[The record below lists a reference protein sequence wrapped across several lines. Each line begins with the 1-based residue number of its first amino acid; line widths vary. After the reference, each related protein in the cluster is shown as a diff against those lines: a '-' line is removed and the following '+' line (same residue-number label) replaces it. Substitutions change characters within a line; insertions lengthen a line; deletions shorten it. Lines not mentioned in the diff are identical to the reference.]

1 MSKPICWTFLGSVLA
16 VAMTGCSGGGADLDD
31 LDQAD
36 LSASLFESNIELAGP
51 EAKTAATDAASNPN
65 KTAFFGDLH
74 VHTTNSFDAYQ
85 FGTLATPDDAY
96 RFAKGEAIDHPAGMQ
111 LQQKRALDFY
121 AVTDHAMFMGA
132 AAEAADTKSAFSKYE
147 VTEPLHDIN
156 APDNMGTD
164 LTDVAERLSAFSTFL
179 PKLASAVAN
188 GDIPRSEVLEIGS
201 KTWQGVI
208 EAAERHNDP
217 GRFTTFV
224 GYEYTTSSDDRGNLH
239 RNVIFKG
246 SRVPVEPFSR
256 LHSQNPED
264 LWDWMDTLRENGSES
279 LAIPHNSNGSNGHM
293 FAMTNWE
300 GKPIEANYIEQ
311 RSRNEPLVE
320 ITQIKGTS
328 ETHPAL
334 STRDEW
340 ADFEIMPYRVASN
353 MLSEP
358 NGSYVR
364 QALRR
369 GLTLD
374 QKASKNPYDFG
385 FIGSSDTHTAAAE
398 NDESAFNSKLGLL
411 SATEVSRGSAPLAW
425 FDATL
430 TSLFSSRSIKKVDG
444 EAYMTGAPP
453 TFGASGLAGV
463 WAEEN
468 TRDSIY
474 AAFRRKE
481 TFATSGPRMRL
492 RFFAGFDF
500 ADSMID
506 ADDMV
511 ARAYRTGVPMGSSI
525 SKRSGQLGFL
535 LISTADPDAA
545 PLQRLQ
551 IIKGWIDASGKTQE
565 QVIDVACAGGA
576 KVDPKTRRCPDNG
589 AKVDISDCSIN
600 RDTGASELRTVWRD
614 PNFDPDQRAFYYAR
628 ALENPTCRWSTW
640 DAIRVG
646 VAPRPDL
653 QKTIQ
658 ERAWSSPI
666 QYLAN
671 VK

>member
-1 MSKPICWTFLGSVLA
+1 MSNLTRCTVLSSILVLTLA
-16 VAMTGCSGGGADLDD
+16 GCSGGGSDLDD
-31 LDQAD
+31 LDRAA
-36 LSASLFESNIELAGP
+36 LSGSVFESNTELTGS
-51 EAKTAATDAASNPN
+51 EAETTAPGAASNPN

-96 RFAKGEAIDHPAGMQ
+96 RFAKGEAIDHPAGFE
-111 LQQKRALDFY
+111 LKQKRALDFY
-121 AVTDHAMFMGA
+121 AVTDHAMFMGV
-132 AAEAADTKSAFSKYE
+132 AAEVADTTTDISKYE

-164 LTDVAERLSAFSTFL
+164 LSDIAQRLSAFATFL
-179 PKLASAVAN
+179 PKLAGAVVS
-188 GDIPRSEVLEIGS
+188 GEIPRREVLDIS
-201 KTWQGVI
+201 DNAWQGVI
-208 EAAERHNDP
+208 AAAEKHNEP

-224 GYEYTTSSDDRGNLH
+224 GYEYTTTSDDNGNLH

-256 LHSQNPED
+256 FHSRNPED
-264 LWDWMDTLRENGSES
+264 LWDWMDALRENGSES

-293 FAMTNWE
+293 FAMTDFE
-300 GKPIEANYIEQ
+300 GNPIEANYVEQ

-340 ADFEIMPYRVASN
+340 ANFEIMPYRVASN
-353 MLSEP
+353 KLSEP

-364 QALRR
+364 QALSK
-369 GLTLD
+369 GLILESQT
-374 QKASKNPYDFG
+374 SKNPYAFG

-411 SATEVSRGSAPLAW
+411 SATEVSRGSAPLPW
-425 FDATL
+425 FDAMI
-430 TSLFSSRSIKKVDG
+430 TSLFSSRSIKTIDG
-444 EAYMTGAPP
+444 ETYMTGAPP

-500 ADSMID
+500 ADSMVD
-506 ADDMV
+506 ADDMI
-511 ARAYRTGVPMGSSI
+511 ARAYRTGVPMGGTI

-535 LISTADPDAA
+535 LIATADPDAA

-551 IIKGWIDASGKTQE
+551 IIKGWIDASGESQE

-576 KVDPKTRRCPDNG
+576 KVNPKTLRCPDNG

-600 RDTGASELRTVWRD
+600 RSTGASELRTVWRD

-628 ALENPTCRWSTW
+628 VLENPTCRWSTW

-666 QYLAN
+666 QYLAG
-671 VK
+671 

>member
-1 MSKPICWTFLGSVLA
+1 MGESLRATVFGSVLA
-16 VAMTGCSGGGADLDD
+16 LAVTGCSAGPDLDD
-31 LDQAD
+31 LDRANLMD
-36 LSASLFESNIELAGP
+36 KLFEANAELTGP
-51 EAKTAATDAASNPN
+51 ESAAATQAAASNPE

-74 VHTTNSFDAYQ
+74 VHTTYSFDAYQ

-96 RFAKGEAIDHPAGMQ
+96 RFAKGEAIDHPAGFQ
-111 LQQKRALDFY
+111 LKQKRPLDFY
-121 AVTDHAMFMGA
+121 AVTDHAMFMGVA
-132 AAEAADTKSAFSKYE
+132 AKAADTTSDFSKYE

-156 APDNMGTD
+156 ASDNMGTG
-164 LTDVAERLSAFSTFL
+164 LSNVASRLSAFSTFL
-179 PKLASAVAN
+179 PKLASAVAD
-188 GDIPRSEVLEIGS
+188 GEIPKSEVLEIS
-201 KTWQGVI
+201 NSAWQGVI
-208 EAAERHNDP
+208 DAAEKHNDP

-224 GYEYTTSSDDRGNLH
+224 GYEYTTSAEDRGNLH

-256 LHSQNPED
+256 VHSRNPED
-264 LWDWMDTLRENGSES
+264 LWDWMDALREAGSES

-293 FAMTNWE
+293 FAMTDFE
-300 GKPIEANYIEQ
+300 GKPIEANYVEQ

-334 STRDEW
+334 SSRDEW

-353 MLSEP
+353 MLSQP
-358 NGSYVR
+358 DGSYVR
-364 QALRR
+364 QALRN
-369 GLTLD
+369 GLTLEK
-374 QKASKNPYDFG
+374 QTSKNPYGFG

-398 NDESAFNSKLGLL
+398 NDESNFNSKLGLL
-411 SATEVSRGSAPLAW
+411 SATEVSRGSAPLPW
-425 FDATL
+425 FDAML
-430 TSLFSSRSIKKVDG
+430 TSLLSSRSVKVIDG
-444 EAYMTGAPP
+444 ETYMTGAPP

-468 TRDSIY
+468 TRESIF
-474 AAFRRKE
+474 AAFLRKE

-492 RFFAGFDF
+492 RFFAGFNF
-500 ADSMID
+500 AESMID

-511 ARAYRTGVPMGSSI
+511 ARAYRTGVPMGGTI
-525 SKRSGQLGFL
+525 SQGSGQLGFL
-535 LISTADPDAA
+535 IVATADPDAA

-551 IIKGWIDASGKTQE
+551 VIKGWIDASGKTHE

-576 KVDPKTRRCPDNG
+576 QVDPKTLRCPDNG

-600 RDTGASELRTVWRD
+600 RGTGAAELRTVWRD
-614 PNFDPDQRAFYYAR
+614 PNFDPGQRAFYYAR

-640 DAIRVG
+640 DALRVG
-646 VAPRPDL
+646 IAPRSDL
-653 QKTIQ
+653 PKTIQ

-666 QYLAN
+666 HYLARS
-671 VK
+671 